1 MGGADKAR
9 VVLEE
14 GCCWQPLFNRLEDG
28 GHDVRLAHPL
38 ATTASAQVKVKTD
51 RIDLEPTLA
60 HLLQA
65 DLVPES
71 WVPPGEIRALR
82 ERVKRYSR

>member
-1 MGGADKAR
+1 
-9 VVLEE
+9 
-14 GCCWQPLFNRLEDG
+14 
-28 GHDVRLAHPL
+28 L